1 MLAGVVRAIL
11 RLLFRVRIQGDLAQ
25 FKRPRLLIVANHESF
40 LDGFILG
47 AFLPV
52 KPVFVVH
59 TEVVR
64 RWYFRIALRFVP
76 HIAID
81 PTRSIATKAIVKLIE
96 QGRPVMIF
104 PEGRITRTGAL
115 MKIYEG
121 PAFIA
126 AKTGADILPVHLDGL
141 TRSYFSRMTDGYG
154 RRLFPR
160 VRVTVLPATRI
171 PLDREGSAK
180 LRRRK
185 AATAM
190 RKLMENMLFVS
201 QPHDTLFA
209 ALVNAARTHGRRT
222 QIVEDVRGVMTYGDI
237 LKTALALGR
246 WMSRKTHPK
255 DIVGILLPN
264 VATTLCLLFGLSSV
278 RRTPAMLNYTAG
290 PEGLRH
296 ACAAALIRTVVTS
309 RKFVEQAELSAVV
322 AGLEGVQVIYLEDIK
337 AQFGWSDKLWLMA
350 FALWFP
356 DAATLSSRSGDPGV
370 VLFTS
375 GSEGRPKGVVLSHH
389 ALLANIAQIKAVID
403 FTPMDKFLIALP
415 LFHALGLTCGG
426 ILTLVTGSKLVL
438 YVSPLHYRVIPELSY
453 DKNCTVI
460 FGTSTFLA
468 NYAKF
473 AHPYDFYTIRYAV
486 AGAEKLNDDVRQL
499 WMEKF
504 GIRVLEGYGATE
516 CAPVVAVN
524 TPHAY
529 KAGTVGNV
537 LPAIE
542 ARIEP
547 VPGIEEGGLLHIR
560 GPNLMSGY
568 LMHDKPGVLQPPAS
582 SFGPGWHNMGDIARI
597 DSEGFVSLCGRIKRF
612 AKIAGEMVPLD
623 LTERLAHEAAP
634 DAMHAASIQADPKR
648 GESIVLFT
656 TDPALSRETLIQRA
670 RASGVSELA
679 VARKFV
685 VLPEIPML
693 PSGKID
699 YASLKRRAE
708 DIAQ

>member
-1 MLAGVVRAIL
+1 MLRALFRIFL
-11 RLLFRVRIQGDLAQ
+11 KRLFRVQIRGDLGQ
-25 FKRPRLLIVANHESF
+25 FKRPKLLIVANHESF

-47 AFLPV
+47 VFLPV

-59 TEVVR
+59 SEIVQR
-64 RWYFRIALRFVP
+64 SYFRLALRFVP
-76 HIAID
+76 HIAVD
-81 PTRSIATKAIVKLIE
+81 PTRSVATKTIVKLIE

-126 AKTGADILPVHLDGL
+126 AKTGADIIPVHLDGL
-141 TRSYFSRMTDGYG
+141 KRSYFSRMTQGYG

-160 VRVTVLPATRI
+160 VRITVLPVTRL
-171 PLDREGSAK
+171 PLETQGSAK
-180 LRRRK
+180 QRRRK
-185 AATAM
+185 AAIAM
-190 RKLMENMLFVS
+190 RKLMENMLFIS
-201 QPHDTLFA
+201 QPHDTLFT
-209 ALVNAARTHGRRT
+209 ALVNAVRTHGRRT
-222 QIVEDVRGVMTYGDI
+222 QLVEDVRGTMTYGEI
-237 LKTALALGR
+237 LKTTLALGR
-246 WMSRKTHPK
+246 WVSRAAPQGA
-255 DIVGILLPN
+255 IVGILLPN
-264 VATTLCLLFGLSSV
+264 VATTLCLLFGMSSV

-290 PEGLRH
+290 AEGLKN
-296 ACAAALIRTVVTS
+296 ACGAALIKTIVTS
-309 RKFVEQAELSAVV
+309 RKFIEQGDLSSTISA
-322 AGLEGVQVIYLEDIK
+322 LEGVTVLYLEDIK
-337 AQFGWSDKLWLMA
+337 QQFRWADKLWLMA
-350 FALWFP
+350 FAVWFP
-356 DAATLSSRSGDPGV
+356 RAATLQSRSEDPGV

-389 ALLANIAQIKAVID
+389 ALLANVGQIKAVID
-403 FTPMDKFLIALP
+403 FTPSDKFLIALP

-426 ILTLVTGSKLVL
+426 ILTFITGSKLVL

-486 AGAEKLNDDVRQL
+486 AGAEKLSDDVRQL

-504 GIRVLEGYGATE
+504 GIRILEGYGATE
-516 CAPVVAVN
+516 CAPVVSVN

-529 KAGTVGNV
+529 KSGTVGNV

-542 ARIEP
+542 TRIEP
-547 VPGIEEGGLLHIR
+547 VPGIDEGGLLHVR

-568 LMHDKPGVLQPPAS
+568 LMHDNPGVLQPPHS
-582 SFGPGWHNMGDIARI
+582 SFGSGWHNMGDIARI
-597 DSEGFVSLCGRIKRF
+597 DAEGFVSLCGRIKRF
-612 AKIAGEMVPLD
+612 AKVAGEMVPLD
-623 LTERLAHEAAP
+623 LTERLAREVSP
-634 DAMHAASIQADPKR
+634 EAMHAASIQADPKR

-656 TDPALSRETLIQRA
+656 TDPALSRDALIQRA
-670 RASGVSELA
+670 RVAGVSEIA

-685 VLPEIPML
+685 VLPEIPIL
-693 PSGKID
+693 PSGKVD
-699 YASLKRRAE
+699 YAILKQRSE
-708 DIAQ
+708 LAQ